1 MREAYLILV
10 PGTSETHDAPNPLP
24 PTGMTKLISSALGR
38 LMENNRDWA
47 ITHWSVPYTSG
58 YGDKASYES
67 SVHKGVTNL
76 RKMLRAIPPNIPVFI
91 VGYSQGATIGGDVFM
106 EWVLDSHPD
115 PELDNNLIAYYGIS
129 DPRRNH
135 NDKVIGPDPGGQGIT
150 GPRGDWRWARGRVF
164 QFCALGDIIASSD
177 PGLDLFQEI
186 SVFTNKFWVG
196 DVLGWVG
203 YSLSVLNSASF
214 QKKIRD
220 EYGYNGVTGYLR
232 FRSKLRRTID
242 RGIKYITSNV
252 HTSYGRYIVDGKTV
266 PEWIAADIAHKL
278 MEMEPKESK

>member
-10 PGTSETHDAPNPLP
+10 PGTSETHDAPSPLP

-38 LMENNRDWA
+38 LMETDHEWA

-76 RKMLRAIPPNIPVFI
+76 RKMLRAIPPNVPVFI

-115 PELDNNLIAYYGIS
+115 PELDNNLVSYYGIS

-135 NDKVIGPDPGGQGIT
+135 NDKVVGPDPGGQGIT
-150 GPRGDWRWARGRVF
+150 GERGDWRWARGRVF
-164 QFCALGDIIASSD
+164 QFCAPGDIIASSD

-220 EYGYNGVTGYLR
+220 EYGYKGLGGYLR
-232 FRSKLRRTID
+232 FRSKLKRTID

-252 HTSYGRYIVDGKTV
+252 HTSYGKYKVDGVTV
-266 PEWIAADIAHKL
+266 PEWIANDIARKL
-278 MEMEPKESK
+278 ADMEPKEL